1 MLKKQRNLTEKCKK
15 SFIGWKLP
23 HTYVILTIILLVV
36 VGLTYIIPGGEY
48 DRVIDPANGKTIVL
62 PDSFHFGEGNRPD
75 FFDIFLSVSR
85 GYVSAADILFLI
97 VFAYG
102 FIDGE
107 TYRII
112 DTCRN
117 AVVWPAWINIGYI

>member
-48 DRVIDPANGKTIVL
+48 DRVIIQQMEKRSYYLRVSILLKETAQASLI
-62 PDSFHFGEGNRPD
+62 
-75 FFDIFLSVSR
+75 FFFRCLV
-85 GYVSAADILFLI
+85 AM
-97 VFAYG
+97 
-102 FIDGE
+102 
-107 TYRII
+107 
-112 DTCRN
+112 
-117 AVVWPAWINIGYI
+117 

>member
-48 DRVIDPANGKTIVL
+48 DRVIDTAN
-62 PDSFHFGEGNRPD
+62 
-75 FFDIFLSVSR
+75 
-85 GYVSAADILFLI
+85 
-97 VFAYG
+97 
-102 FIDGE
+102 
-107 TYRII
+107 
-112 DTCRN
+112 
-117 AVVWPAWINIGYI
+117 

>member
-48 DRVIDPANGKTIVL
+48 DRVIDPAN
-62 PDSFHFGEGNRPD
+62 
-75 FFDIFLSVSR
+75 
-85 GYVSAADILFLI
+85 
-97 VFAYG
+97 
-102 FIDGE
+102 
-107 TYRII
+107 
-112 DTCRN
+112 
-117 AVVWPAWINIGYI
+117 